1 MELKHS
7 NNNSIGNDM
16 EIEMPIDENIPRT
29 LSDISDITSISS
41 LDEIQNVDPI
51 QPNLINEEQKID
63 IDFVEMVAG
72 KEYMSNKSWLPAF
85 MDNDQYLDQ
94 FKNKS
99 PLQIY
104 DKFITNEFW
113 ELVATQ
119 TNIYAS
125 KKLEYLG
132 KTQKQVRWKPCSPFE
147 IKKFFHILIVMS
159 VVQLPEE
166 RMYWEKSNFF
176 SIEVGDLLSRD
187 RFFMVKRF
195 LHLTVDFKP
204 SPHLPVQN
212 RLSKIEPAIEY
223 FSRQWVLNKTF
234 SKYLTIDEC
243 MVSYKGRI
251 IFLQYNPFKHE
262 KWGIKCFAITDS
274 STGYIYKIIV
284 YSGKEHAFNKKLGLG
299 YSMVTKLLEGLEN
312 KGHIIFFD
320 NYYSSI
326 KLFETLTKA
335 NFGVTGTWNKG
346 RKSFPAA
353 IRTKSTKKGD
363 VITFVKNNLMITIW
377 HDKKPVHIMSNIFGS
392 NLIDF
397 ENRRG
402 KQMKKPEAILE
413 YNKCK
418 HGVDKV
424 DQMLAY
430 SSFNRRCYKWWQKI
444 LFYLHDTTINNI
456 SILYYAANPEVKSNS
471 KNLDLRLSI
480 INEF

>member
-147 IKKFFHILIVMS
+147 IKKFFHILIVM
-159 VVQLPEE
+159 PNGETTYE
-166 RMYWEKSNFF
+166 TMFFKS
-176 SIEVGDLLSRD
+176 S
-187 RFFMVKRF
+187 
-195 LHLTVDFKP
+195 
-204 SPHLPVQN
+204 
-212 RLSKIEPAIEY
+212 
-223 FSRQWVLNKTF
+223 
-234 SKYLTIDEC
+234 
-243 MVSYKGRI
+243 
-251 IFLQYNPFKHE
+251 
-262 KWGIKCFAITDS
+262 
-274 STGYIYKIIV
+274 
-284 YSGKEHAFNKKLGLG
+284 
-299 YSMVTKLLEGLEN
+299 
-312 KGHIIFFD
+312 
-320 NYYSSI
+320 
-326 KLFETLTKA
+326 
-335 NFGVTGTWNKG
+335 
-346 RKSFPAA
+346 
-353 IRTKSTKKGD
+353 
-363 VITFVKNNLMITIW
+363 
-377 HDKKPVHIMSNIFGS
+377 
-392 NLIDF
+392 
-397 ENRRG
+397 
-402 KQMKKPEAILE
+402 
-413 YNKCK
+413 
-418 HGVDKV
+418 
-424 DQMLAY
+424 
-430 SSFNRRCYKWWQKI
+430 
-444 LFYLHDTTINNI
+444 
-456 SILYYAANPEVKSNS
+456 
-471 KNLDLRLSI
+471 
-480 INEF
+480 